1 MYIHVSICLLIYH
14 IYIIKKKTMWDFP
27 LAVFYA
33 LGTII
38 HQNFDSKIFSDSPP
52 KIHMAQIP
60 PSRVKIS
67 NLFD

>member
-1 MYIHVSICLLIYH
+1 
-14 IYIIKKKTMWDFP
+14 MWDFP